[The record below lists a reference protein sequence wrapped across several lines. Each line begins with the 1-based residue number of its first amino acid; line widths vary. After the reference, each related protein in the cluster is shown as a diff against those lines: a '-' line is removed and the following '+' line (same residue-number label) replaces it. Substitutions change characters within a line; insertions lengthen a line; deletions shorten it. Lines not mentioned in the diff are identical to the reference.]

1 MASICRFKDK
11 DCHKCKKRGQI
22 AKVCRSIQLSKMP
35 RKQTKTRFVH
45 QDFTCVRTTD
55 VSEEQQE
62 QKEDSYIMFTTRDTA
77 QQNLLLLYICL
88 LNDVPTDMEFNMG
101 ASLSVINQT
110 TYSQISRGDRLQKTE
125 VKLKTYTGESIP
137 VIGSIKVHVKHKGQE
152 EVIPVLV
159 VEGQS
164 YGKGLALQ
172 DQSRHVE
179 NSQPS

>member
-1 MASICRFKDK
+1 MFLKNNK
-11 DCHKCKKRGQI
+11 NKRKI
-22 AKVCRSIQLSKMP
+22 HIQCS
-35 RKQTKTRFVH
+35 QH
-45 QDFTCVRTTD
+45 
-55 VSEEQQE
+55 E
-62 QKEDSYIMFTTRDTA
+62 TA
-77 QQNLLLLYICL
+77 QQNLLLLYTCL
-88 LNDVPTDMEFNMG
+88 LNDVPTDMEFDMG

-110 TYSQISRGDRLQKTE
+110 TYSQISRGGSLQKTE

-137 VIGSIKVHVKHKGQE
+137 VIGSIKVHVKHKGQK
-152 EVIPVLV
+152 EVLPVLV